1 MSVPN
6 SRRQL
11 ADLDKITI
19 FFYESNII
27 EVTLHFY
34 NHFNKIL
41 RPSLFITHPW
51 QRKSYILQIIA
62 NCLVIAGCG
71 TTRSIQLLHKK
82 SVILAFFSKLPY
94 YLLSLGIFYL
104 CGSLWRMFSNII
116 SLNSLFSAN
125 NFDRLYFI
133 WGEKNQGNLKAL
145 P

>member
-19 FFYESNII
+19 FFYESNVIK
-27 EVTLHFY
+27 VLTLHFY

-71 TTRSIQLLHKK
+71 ATRSIQLLHKK
-82 SVILAFFSKLPY
+82 SVILAFFSKLPDY
-94 YLLSLGIFYL
+94 IYFLWAFFTSVAL
-104 CGSLWRMFSNII
+104 CGGCFLTLSHWILCSLPII
-116 SLNSLFSAN
+116 LIDCTLFG
-125 NFDRLYFI
+125 
-133 WGEKNQGNLKAL
+133 GEK
-145 P
+145 PR